1 MRELS
6 IIIPILNEA
15 KNVLLLIPEI
25 NKVRIKL
32 NIKKFEILLI
42 DDNSV
47 DNIEFVVK
55 KLFTY
60 QNLK

>member
-47 DNIEFVVK
+47 DGTKE
-55 KLFTY
+55 KL
-60 QNLK
+60 N